1 MFAYICTS
9 IYAYISMYYIYLYI
23 SAQLSIYTNNECLL
37 TYTSTVVV
45 VSVVEKG
52 RTAAG
57 QKGGMIGPPPCPH
70 PSDRP
75 ERSFPRSKLGNPL
88 NKESLTYYDPQG
100 AIYSSKQY
108 QLLY

>member
-1 MFAYICTS
+1 M
-9 IYAYISMYYIYLYI
+9 
-23 SAQLSIYTNNECLL
+23 N
-37 TYTSTVVV
+37 TVIV

-57 QKGGMIGPPPCPH
+57 QKGGMIGPPLFPH

-88 NKESLTYYDPQG
+88 NKESLNFYDPQG
-100 AIYSSKQY
+100 AIYSSKHH
-108 QLLY
+108 QLLF